1 VPNTSPDVPPIGAH
15 IQIKGGLATGGL
27 AYTDAVAA
35 RAVQVFVGNPRGWK
49 LTDGDPRQ
57 DARFIA
63 GCAERG
69 VPSFIH
75 TPFLVN
81 VGSPTEATVDQ
92 SVAAIAHNLRRGA
105 QLGCEGVVVHAGSSV
120 GEDRYEDALRQLHER
135 LLPVLEAADPAGP
148 RLLIEPTAGGG
159 KALAATVEEL
169 GPYVAALE
177 HHPLVGV
184 CFDTCHAWAAGH
196 DLSVPGGMTA
206 TLDALEAA
214 VGPGRLGLV
223 HVNDSL
229 DACGSRRDRHTTIG
243 AGTITGGD
251 YGTGPFAELLRHRTT
266 AGVPMVVETPSER
279 DGQPSAGHAA
289 DIALL
294 CALRDTS
301 PVAVEAP
308 AA

>member
-1 VPNTSPDVPPIGAH
+1 MSHTSPGVPAIGAH

-49 LTDGDPRQ
+49 LTDGDPAQ
-57 DARFIA
+57 DARFTA

-81 VGSPTEATVDQ
+81 VGSPTEATVTQ
-92 SVAAIAHNLRRGA
+92 SVASIAHNLRRGA
-105 QLGCEGVVVHAGSSV
+105 QLGCQGVVVHAGSAV
-120 GEDRYEDALRQLHER
+120 GEDRYEPALRQLHEQ
-135 LLPVLEAADPAGP
+135 LLPVLEAADPDGP

-169 GPYVAALE
+169 GPYFAALE
-177 HHPLVGV
+177 HHPLLGV

-196 DLSVPGGMTA
+196 DLAAPGGMSA
-206 TLDALEAA
+206 TLEALEAT

-229 DACGSRRDRHTTIG
+229 DACGSKRDRHTTIG
-243 AGTITGGD
+243 EGLIGSGE

-266 AGVPMVVETPSER
+266 AGVPMVVETPSLR
-279 DGQPSAGHAA
+279 DGDPCGGHAA
-289 DIALL
+289 DIELL
-294 CALRDTS
+294 NSLIGD
-301 PVAVEAP
+301 
-308 AA
+308 